1 MSQHPLEDIFHPK
14 SVAIAGASEMG
25 DGGRYLSALLKLGF
39 KGKIYPVHPKYQEVF
54 GVKCYAELKD
64 IPGDIDYVIST
75 IPAIRVLNLIDE
87 CARKHVKCIQLFTAR
102 FSETGRKDASELEKA
117 VLKKAQS
124 VGIRIIGPNC
134 MGVYYPAWGLSWN
147 PYMTNEPGPMGLISQ
162 SGAAAYEVIACAE
175 ARGMHYSKGVS
186 YGNALDFNECDYLE
200 YFAQDNETKLI
211 IMYVEG
217 VRDGKRFLDV
227 LRKTTPKK
235 PVIILK
241 GGRGKSGTRATASH
255 TASLA
260 GSVEVWNTAMKQAGA
275 VNVVSIEELL
285 DVAAA
290 FYFLPPAYGT
300 RTGIIGGSG
309 GGSVMA
315 ADLCEEAGLD
325 VIPLP
330 NEIREELKRQGNPIW
345 DWVGNPA
352 DFSIAMEDF
361 DTGLMIKMM
370 VANPNLDLNIVFM
383 VPPGIFKQIRY
394 QPPMTID
401 EYLKRFPFD
410 DLNGKPLM
418 VVVLDIGRSL
428 NDLTGEVNK
437 MLNEFR
443 NKLSDKRI
451 PAYPN
456 ITRAANAAVK
466 MVNYCKQQKA
476 NHDPFKV

>member
-1 MSQHPLEDIFHPK
+1 MSQHPLEDILHPK
-14 SVAIAGASEMG
+14 SVAIAGASENG

-54 GVKCYAELKD
+54 GVKCYTELKD

-75 IPAIRVLNLIDE
+75 IPAMGVMKLIDE
-87 CARKHVKCIQLFTAR
+87 CAQKHVKCIQLFTAR

-117 VLKKAQS
+117 VLKKAQK

-162 SGAAAYEVIACAE
+162 SGAAAYETIACAE
-175 ARGMHYSKGVS
+175 ARGMHYSKSVS

-200 YFAQDNETKLI
+200 YFAQDAETKII

-275 VNVVSIEELL
+275 VSVVGIEELL

-315 ADLCEEAGLD
+315 ADLCEEVGLD

-330 NEIREELKRQGNPIW
+330 DEIRQELKRQGNPIW

-370 VANPNLDLNIVFM
+370 VANPSFDLNIVFM

-394 QPPMTID
+394 QPPITLD
-401 EYLKRFPFD
+401 EYLKRFQLENLKD
-410 DLNGKPLM
+410 KPLM
-418 VVVLDIGRSL
+418 VVILDIGRSL
-428 NDLTGEVNK
+428 NDPTGEVNK

-466 MVNYCKQQKA
+466 MVNYYRQQKA
-476 NHDPFKV
+476 NSRNE